1 MQTQTKAPNRNAWRG
16 FVQIVGVIGFV
27 LLAAAA
33 IWLTDLE
40 AAGIALGVGI
50 GIVLMRFRKGLLGFV
65 LLGLMFLNVAV
76 WMLPGAASNLS
87 HDEAFLDTA
96 LPGALAIF
104 SIAGLLGVGGYWIGL
119 DRRAGRGLAALVV
132 VALVALV
139 VVSLGSREEAV
150 ALPGEIA
157 VVMKDVKFEPD
168 DLDAQAGAVSIAL
181 SNEDLFW
188 HTLTIEDLDVNMRV
202 PVRGE
207 RQLSFDAPAGTYE
220 FVCAIPGHTQAGMEG
235 TLTVR

>member
-1 MQTQTKAPNRNAWRG
+1 
-16 FVQIVGVIGFV
+16 V
-27 LLAAAA
+27 L
-33 IWLTDLE
+33 
-40 AAGIALGVGI
+40 VGI
-50 GIVLMRFRKGLLGFV
+50 VFMRFRSGLLGFLV
-65 LLGLMFLNVAV
+65 LAALFTNVAV
-76 WMLPGAASNLS
+76 WMLPGALSNLS

-104 SIAGLLGVGGYWIGL
+104 SIAGLLGVIGYWIGI
-119 DRRAGRGLAALVV
+119 DQRVGRGLAVLVV
-132 VALVALV
+132 GCLVALA
-139 VVSLGSREEAV
+139 VVSLGSREEAD

-157 VVMKDVKFEPD
+157 VEMKDVKFKPE
-168 DLDAQAGAVSIAL
+168 DLNVQAGVVSIAL
-181 SNEDLFW
+181 SNDDLFW

-220 FVCAIPGHTQAGMEG
+220 FVCAIPGHTQAGMKG

>member
-40 AAGIALGVGI
+40 AAGIALGTLI
-50 GIVLMRFRKGLLGFV
+50 GIALMRFRKGLLGFV

-76 WMLPGAASNLS
+76 WMLPGAVSNLS

-104 SIAGLLGVGGYWIGL
+104 SIAGLLGVIGYWVGI
-119 DRRAGRGLAALVV
+119 DQRVGRGLAVLVV
-132 VALVALV
+132 VALVALAV
-139 VVSLGSREEAV
+139 ASVGYQEEAV

-157 VVMKDVKFEPD
+157 IEMKDVKFKPE
-168 DLDAQAGAVSIAL
+168 DLNVQAGVVSIAL

-188 HTLTIEDLDVNMRV
+188 HTLTIEDLDVNLRV

-220 FVCAIPGHTQAGMEG
+220 FVCAIPGHTQAGMTG
-235 TLTVR
+235 RLTVR